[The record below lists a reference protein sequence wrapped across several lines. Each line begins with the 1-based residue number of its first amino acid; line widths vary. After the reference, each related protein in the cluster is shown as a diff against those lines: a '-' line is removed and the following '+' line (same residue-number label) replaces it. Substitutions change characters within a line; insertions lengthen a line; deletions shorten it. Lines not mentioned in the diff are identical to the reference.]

1 MKRFLSVVIGLF
13 LLGSL
18 NVNLSAQ
25 ILEVRIGVDG
35 MYWGLWA
42 FGVKKALK
50 RLEGVQDVEVSL
62 ETQSAK
68 VVLKPGEIL
77 KLNKLRE
84 AIKKADFTPGDIHI
98 KANGEIVANP
108 DKETSGIAELAF
120 KLTDSGQIFLLVSP
134 PPKESGKKKEPPKTP
149 DLLPKLR
156 EVFKTGQKKFT
167 ISGQVHE
174 HQEFPVGLSV
184 DEFGIAQEEG

>member
-1 MKRFLSVVIGLF
+1 M
-13 LLGSL
+13 
-18 NVNLSAQ
+18 
-25 ILEVRIGVDG
+25 
-35 MYWGLWA
+35 
-42 FGVKKALK
+42 
-50 RLEGVQDVEVSL
+50 
-62 ETQSAK
+62 
-68 VVLKPGEIL
+68 VLKPGEIL

-120 KLTDSGQIFLLVSP
+120 KLPDSGQIFLLVSP